1 MKMSEQ
7 ANAEII
13 GLIAEGEC
21 LDPNDLE
28 GFYRWVQAS
37 YEALG
42 VDPLQQE
49 GFAEYCG
56 TSCDSTPMRLY
67 VSVWMLKL
75 ALNGD
80 ASDNHKRM
88 GASMTSTQLT

>member
-1 MKMSEQ
+1 MTISEQ

-28 GFYRWVQAS
+28 GFYRWVQDS

-42 VDPLQQE
+42 LDPVQQE
-49 GFAEYCG
+49 RFDEYCRS
-56 TSCDSTPMRLY
+56 SCDSTCVRLY
-67 VSVWMLKL
+67 KGGWILKQSLFATDDALEGDYL
-75 ALNGD
+75 ASFLSNP
-80 ASDNHKRM
+80 
-88 GASMTSTQLT
+88 

>member
-1 MKMSEQ
+1 MTILEQ
-7 ANAEII
+7 DKTQITR
-13 GLIAEGEC
+13 LIAEGEC
-21 LDPNDLE
+21 LDPYDLE

>member
-28 GFYRWVQAS
+28 GFYRWVQDS
-37 YEALG
+37 YEALRL
-42 VDPLQQE
+42 DPVQQE
-49 GFAEYCG
+49 RFDEYCRSSCNS
-56 TSCDSTPMRLY
+56 TSVRLY
-67 VSVWMLKL
+67 KGGWVLKQSL
-75 ALNGD
+75 FATDDALEGD
-80 ASDNHKRM
+80 YTTTFLSNP
-88 GASMTSTQLT
+88 

>member
-37 YEALG
+37 YEALEL
-42 VDPLQQE
+42 DPFHQE
-49 GFAEYCG
+49 RFDEYCR
-56 TSCDSTPMRLY
+56 SSYDSTSMRLY
-67 VSVWMLKL
+67 VGLWMLKL
-75 ALNGD
+75 SLIGADGPLNGD
-80 ASDNHKRM
+80 ISATLSPYH
-88 GASMTSTQLT
+88 A